1 MITPLPEVLAQFVM
15 AGWNPTRK
23 VEVPS
28 FIPHD
33 HPAVQVLSQFG
44 GLTVGKCGAGIECAT
59 SDIVFR
65 AKPMDEGDDEI
76 AVWQSLL
83 DTTLVSIA
91 HVQHGHGDLFIGTDQ
106 RCFQRSYIQEA
117 FCFEGHD
124 FVTAAQNLLLG
135 IRARPMLR
143 PDQQVVTVY
152 GVDYTA
158 MSPET
163 YCYSVRSR

>member
-33 HPAVQVLSQFG
+33 HPPCRSSVIWRSHC
-44 GLTVGKCGAGIECAT
+44 GKMRSGIECAT
-59 SDIVFR
+59 MTLFFR

-83 DTTLVSIA
+83 DTTLLVLPTFSM
-91 HVQHGHGDLFIGTDQ
+91 DM
-106 RCFQRSYIQEA
+106 
-117 FCFEGHD
+117 
-124 FVTAAQNLLLG
+124 VTC
-135 IRARPMLR
+135 
-143 PDQQVVTVY
+143 
-152 GVDYTA
+152 
-158 MSPET
+158 S
-163 YCYSVRSR
+163 